1 MPSSPAWRPTVPIAA
16 SLPSATAADGRLNPW
31 TPISPTSSAAMR
43 PSLDSRS
50 SARSWRCMA
59 SAPPARMARMSLRA
73 TVIPLDGC
81 YNITLDRECRRAGC
95 RPANRAE
102 ETLAMKII
110 PIILTAVALAALPV
124 TARSGEPA
132 PKIVAAENF
141 YGDMARQIAGP
152 DASIDSIL
160 TNPNQDPHDFE
171 ASPSTARLIADA
183 SLVIYN
189 GADYDPWIE
198 SLLKASKS
206 ANRRTIVAAE
216 LMNRKSGDNPHL
228 WYDPATMPRVA
239 QALAFKMRNESFQI
253 KVMNGTEPSA
263 SEVAAF
269 EDDLKNRRVKV
280 LFYNSQVTDDLTS
293 RLQKLA
299 KDSKVPVVGVSET
312 EPAGSNFQDWMVDQL
327 VALDKALAGAGS

>member
-1 MPSSPAWRPTVPIAA
+1 
-16 SLPSATAADGRLNPW
+16 
-31 TPISPTSSAAMR
+31 
-43 PSLDSRS
+43 
-50 SARSWRCMA
+50 
-59 SAPPARMARMSLRA
+59 
-73 TVIPLDGC
+73 
-81 YNITLDRECRRAGC
+81 
-95 RPANRAE
+95 
-102 ETLAMKII
+102 MKII

-239 QALAFKMRNESFQI
+239 QALAAELERADPGHKTDYENRLQAYLASLKPLSDKIDELKQKYGAIDVTATEPVFGYMAQALGFKMRNESFQI

-312 EPAGSNFQDWMVDQL
+312 EPAGSNFQDWMLDQL

>member
-1 MPSSPAWRPTVPIAA
+1 
-16 SLPSATAADGRLNPW
+16 
-31 TPISPTSSAAMR
+31 
-43 PSLDSRS
+43 
-50 SARSWRCMA
+50 
-59 SAPPARMARMSLRA
+59 
-73 TVIPLDGC
+73 
-81 YNITLDRECRRAGC
+81 
-95 RPANRAE
+95 
-102 ETLAMKII
+102 MKII

-239 QALAFKMRNESFQI
+239 QALAAELERADPGHKTDYENRLQAYLASLKPLSDKIDELKQKYGAIDVTATEPVFGYMAQALGFKMRNESFQI

-280 LFYNSQVTDDLTS
+280 LFYNSQVTDDLTG

-312 EPAGSNFQDWMVDQL
+312 EPAGSNFQDWMLDQL

>member
-1 MPSSPAWRPTVPIAA
+1 
-16 SLPSATAADGRLNPW
+16 
-31 TPISPTSSAAMR
+31 
-43 PSLDSRS
+43 
-50 SARSWRCMA
+50 
-59 SAPPARMARMSLRA
+59 
-73 TVIPLDGC
+73 
-81 YNITLDRECRRAGC
+81 
-95 RPANRAE
+95 
-102 ETLAMKII
+102 MKII

-239 QALAFKMRNESFQI
+239 QALAAELERADPGHKTDYENRLQAYLASLKPLSDKIDELKQKYGAIDVTATEPVFGYMAQALGFKMRNESFQI

-280 LFYNSQVTDDLTS
+280 LFYNSQVTDDLTG